1 MDKTEKRGGSRPGA
15 GRKTGYKK
23 PEGTRKNR
31 TLKAY
36 DDEWTYIKE
45 FAAIIKKSPEAA
57 KKLIAMMANMS
68 DT

>member
-1 MDKTEKRGGSRPGA
+1 MDKIEKRGGSRPGA
-15 GRKTGYKK
+15 GRKVGYKK

-36 DDEWTYIKE
+36 DDEWVYIKE

-57 KKLIAMMANMS
+57 KKLIAMMANIPDM
-68 DT
+68 